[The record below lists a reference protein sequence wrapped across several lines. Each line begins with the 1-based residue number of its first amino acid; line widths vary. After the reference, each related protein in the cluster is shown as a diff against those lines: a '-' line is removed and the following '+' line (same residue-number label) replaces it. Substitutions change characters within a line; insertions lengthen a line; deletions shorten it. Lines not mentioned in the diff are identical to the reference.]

1 MTAERSSKRN
11 VNNSLRQLSMG
22 RFACLLG
29 TFTIAMLVLVAGGSV
44 SAAGAA
50 DLQIAKSASA
60 ASVNVG
66 STLTYTIQVQNLGPE
81 AATGVT
87 VTDHLPP
94 GVDYVSA
101 SSTLGQCALQGRKL
115 TCGIGG
121 LEAGSTAKVNSAAV
135 TLSVIPRRSGTITNM
150 ASVKGDQKDP
160 VSANN
165 EASITIL
172 VVGGTPTPTCRGV
185 PATIAGTAGADN
197 LAGTAGRDV
206 IVALG
211 GNDTIAALAGQDL
224 VCAGGGSDFVGAG
237 SSADRVFGGAGKD
250 RLLGRDGVAV
260 LRGSAGSDVLK
271 GGQGSDRLRGG
282 RGFDL
287 CRGGPDFDF
296 IRGCER

>member
-1 MTAERSSKRN
+1 MKRQQRA
-11 VNNSLRQLSMG
+11 SLKQRSMG
-22 RFACLLG
+22 RFACLLA
-29 TFTIAMLVLVAGGSV
+29 TFTIAILSIVAVGPASL
-44 SAAGAA
+44 AGAA
-50 DLQIAKSASA
+50 DLQITKSASA

-87 VTDHLPP
+87 VTDHLPQ

-121 LEAGSTAKVNSAAV
+121 LEAGPTAKVNSAAV
-135 TLSVIPRRSGTITNM
+135 TLSVIPRRSGTITNT

-165 EASITIL
+165 EASITTL
-172 VVGGTPTPTCRGV
+172 VVGGTPTATCRGV
-185 PATIAGTAGADN
+185 PATIAGTPGADN
-197 LAGTAGRDV
+197 LAGTAGHDV

-211 GNDTIAALAGQDL
+211 GNDTIASLGGRDL
-224 VCAGGGSDFVGAG
+224 VCAGSGSDFVGAG
-237 SSADRVFGGAGKD
+237 SAADRVFGGAGQD
-250 RLLGRDGVAV
+250 RLLGRGGVDV
-260 LRGSAGSDVLK
+260 LKGSVGSDVLK
-271 GGQGSDRLRGG
+271 GGSGSDRLRGG

-287 CRGGPDFDF
+287 CRGGPGFDS